1 MLETNLTHWKI
12 VNQSLIGR
20 RDVDEQTYTSAA
32 VLKGRLERLKE
43 SHNSLKDV
51 TLSSDVLQ
59 LAKHNRQ
66 IAVS

>member
-12 VNQSLIGR
+12 VKQSLFDR
-20 RDVDEQTYTSAA
+20 RDVDEQTFTSAA
-32 VLKGRLERLKE
+32 ILKERLERLKK